1 MRPDIEHISDDE
13 LQALSFDIVWGDEA
27 RSEIG
32 ARDMDRRRER

>member
-32 ARDMDRRRER
+32 ARDMERRRK

>member
-32 ARDMDRRRER
+32 ARDMERRQQ

>member
-27 RSEIG
+27 RSKIG
-32 ARDMDRRRER
+32 ARDMERRQQ